1 MHWNQISFEVNN
13 QQADLVSEVLMGL
26 GSISISYSDGQDNA
40 IFEPPFGETPLWESI
55 QVKALFQS
63 EVDINLVAETLS
75 EGWNIKIIDSLKV
88 EDKIWE
94 EECQKDFPSMQFG
107 KNLWVCPSWDSKK
120 MSSEDANHLT
130 NHALVFGFFFFG
142 SDVQLNLLEVCRI
155 AWSCI
160 CLNMHLAK

>member
-13 QQADLVSEVLMGL
+13 QEVDLVSEVLMGL

-40 IFEPPFGETPLWESI
+40 IFEPPVGETPLWESI

-75 EGWNIKIIDSLKV
+75 EGCNIKIIDSLKV

-94 EECQKDFPSMQFG
+94 EECQKIFPQCNLEKISGYAHHGLQKNRVQKMQ
-107 KNLWVCPSWDSKK
+107 
-120 MSSEDANHLT
+120 
-130 NHALVFGFFFFG
+130 
-142 SDVQLNLLEVCRI
+142 
-155 AWSCI
+155 
-160 CLNMHLAK
+160 